1 MAKDNN
7 LPDIT
12 ITGGITVNGPM
23 FDIHDNQHVHIT
35 QSGKESSS
43 GDEDCEYVD
52 FVFFEDKRL
61 STMDAQNKLRR
72 VLKGVLP
79 RMDVDSGRDWVA
91 VYIAYHYYIG
101 REFIMKGQSDFFK
114 DIHALLPGILTKVN
128 EAENSNDKRYKVYS
142 DLLRLECSKWFIFDD
157 CLPPL
162 QEWTSKKFEYQ
173 VDDTRKKRI
182 QQLVK
187 DIYQGLKKEGL

>member
-52 FVFFEDKRL
+52 FVFFEESFRL
-61 STMDAQNKLRR
+61 HLIYHKTQDILRHRAVAQVP
-72 VLKGVLP
+72 VLQGSV
-79 RMDVDSGRDWVA
+79 RDPE
-91 VYIAYHYYIG
+91 G
-101 REFIMKGQSDFFK
+101 FRKF
-114 DIHALLPGILTKVN
+114 
-128 EAENSNDKRYKVYS
+128 
-142 DLLRLECSKWFIFDD
+142 
-157 CLPPL
+157 PPA
-162 QEWTSKKFEYQ
+162 
-173 VDDTRKKRI
+173 
-182 QQLVK
+182 
-187 DIYQGLKKEGL
+187 

>member
-1 MAKDNN
+1 
-7 LPDIT
+7 
-12 ITGGITVNGPM
+12 
-23 FDIHDNQHVHIT
+23 
-35 QSGKESSS
+35 
-43 GDEDCEYVD
+43 
-52 FVFFEDKRL
+52 
-61 STMDAQNKLRR
+61 MDAQNKLRR

-142 DLLRLECSKWFIFDD
+142 DLLRLECSKWFILDD